1 MIDEIA
7 WINLALQG
15 DEKAFTAL
23 VETYQKPVYN
33 LCYRMLGQPEAAEDA
48 AQETFLRVYQNLVR
62 YDRARSFPT
71 WLLSIAAHHC
81 IDILRRRRIFPLMI
95 DGEEGQIDLP
105 DPCAPEP
112 ELEVA
117 GRQDRDRLQNCL
129 KFLDPTN
136 RAAVILR
143 YWQDYSER
151 EIAEALNLTVP
162 AVRLRLHRS
171 RRFLADLWDEKP
183 THLRSERKPSES
195 PAYL

>member
-1 MIDEIA
+1 MIEEIA
-7 WINLALQG
+7 WINLALHG
-15 DEKAFTAL
+15 DEKVFTLL

-33 LCYRMLGQPEAAEDA
+33 LCYRMLGEPEAAEDA
-48 AQETFLRVYQNLVR
+48 SQETFLKAYQNLVR
-62 YDRARSFPT
+62 YDPTRPFPT
-71 WLLSIAAHHC
+71 WLLAIAVHHC

-105 DPCAPEP
+105 DPCAPDP
-112 ELEVA
+112 EMEVA
-117 GRQDRDRLQNCL
+117 RRQDRDRLQNCL

-162 AVRLRLHRS
+162 AVRLRLYRS
-171 RRFLADLWDEKP
+171 RRFLAHLWDQKP
-183 THLRSERKPSES
+183 MHLRSERKPSES
-195 PAYL
+195 PACL